1 VPHEVNV
8 HTPLPIELDLE
19 REDDGHAVHTGRYL
33 PHPSLPPRP
42 NLRTDVVEDT
52 HSDPTEPLGKHEI
65 ETGVVNENGQ
75 AHVSLGR
82 EGNETV
88 HGASQERNMTQHLY
102 KTYHREVVAVIDK
115 LTTGVAHPVA
125 TDTEGGDRGV
135 EFAQSL
141 DDLGRV
147 KIAGGLTRDHEHRVS
162 HCGHRSLRYSLRAGD
177 VGTSVEEVIV
187 NAAAK
192 ARPG

>member
-1 VPHEVNV
+1 
-8 HTPLPIELDLE
+8 
-19 REDDGHAVHTGRYL
+19 
-33 PHPSLPPRP
+33 
-42 NLRTDVVEDT
+42 
-52 HSDPTEPLGKHEI
+52 
-65 ETGVVNENGQ
+65 
-75 AHVSLGR
+75 
-82 EGNETV
+82 
-88 HGASQERNMTQHLY
+88 MTQHLY